1 MRRLSAAARLYIAV
15 VVLAAAILVVIL
27 LLNTD
32 PPIADRAILAL
43 ALGILVAAAN
53 LFPLTFAYKR
63 NVSLD
68 SAVIFAA
75 VLLFDPGIAVLIA
88 GLGCLAGDL
97 SSSRKRAWGL
107 VQIVFNASQTTL
119 QAGAGALVLM
129 LAGWNHARPV
139 TDQGTL
145 GILMAVVAAFV
156 MYIVNTMLVAIVV
169 GLESGQAPLSVWRQS
184 ADIIL
189 AEQLSEFAL
198 GLLAA
203 IVIGPHSLAL
213 PLLIFP
219 AIAVYYSLERHVQ
232 LRRQTIA
239 AVESMADMVDI
250 RDPYTANHS
259 RRVAEYSR
267 ALATELGLR
276 PEEIDL
282 VERAARVHDLGK
294 IMVDAAVLTKRGK
307 LTSDDEHQLRQH
319 PITGAQILSRF
330 PQFSLATS
338 YVRHH
343 HERMDGTG
351 YPDGLKGDDIPFGAR
366 IIAVADAF
374 DSMSMARPYRSGLPM
389 EVVLSEL
396 ALYRGSQW
404 DERIVDTLTTL
415 IEKERILVPRGAKT
429 SHSAVI

>member
-1 MRRLSAAARLYIAV
+1 MQKLSSAARFYIAV
-15 VVLAAAILVVIL
+15 VVIATAILVAAL
-27 LLNTD
+27 LSKTNPPDAD
-32 PPIADRAILAL
+32 PTLLAL
-43 ALGILVAAAN
+43 ALGILVAVAN
-53 LFPLTFAYKR
+53 LFPLPFAYRR

-75 VLLFDPGIAVLIA
+75 VLLFDSGIAVLIA

-97 SSSRKRAWGL
+97 ISSRKRAWGL
-107 VQIVFNASQTTL
+107 VQIVFNASQTAL
-119 QAGAGALVLM
+119 QAGVGALVLM
-129 LAGWNHARPV
+129 LAGWNHADYV

-156 MYIVNTMLVAIVV
+156 MYMANTILVAIVV
-169 GLESGQAPLSVWRQS
+169 GLESGQAPLAVWRQS
-184 ADIIL
+184 ADIVL

-203 IVIGPHSLAL
+203 IVIGPYPLAL

-259 RRVAEYSR
+259 R

-307 LTSDDEHQLRQH
+307 LTSDDEQQLRQH
-319 PITGAQILSRF
+319 PIIGAQILSRF

-343 HERMDGTG
+343 HERMDGSG
-351 YPDGLKGDDIPFGAR
+351 YPDGLKGADIPMGAR

-374 DSMSMARPYRSGLPM
+374 DSMSMARPYRCGLSM

-396 ALYRGSQW
+396 AHYRGSQW
-404 DERIVDTLTTL
+404 DEQIVDTLTIL
-415 IEKERILVPRGAKT
+415 IERERISVPRGANT
-429 SHSAVI
+429 SHPAVI

>member
-1 MRRLSAAARLYIAV
+1 MQKLSSAARFYITLIV
-15 VVLAAAILVVIL
+15 LVTVVLATVL
-27 LLNTD
+27 LLGTD
-32 PPIADRAILAL
+32 PPKATNTVLAL

-53 LFPLTFAYKR
+53 LFPLTFAHKR
-63 NVSLD
+63 RVSLD

-75 VLLFDPGIAVLIA
+75 VLLFDPGVAVLIA
-88 GLGCLAGDL
+88 GMGCLAGDVL
-97 SSSRKRAWGL
+97 SSRGRARTAE
-107 VQIVFNASQTTL
+107 IIFNASQTAL
-119 QAGAGALVLM
+119 QAGVGALVLM
-129 LAGWNHARPV
+129 LAGWDHTDPV
-139 TDQGTL
+139 TDQGAL
-145 GILMAVVAAFV
+145 RILMTVVAAFA
-156 MYIVNTMLVAIVV
+156 MYMVNTMLVAGMVA
-169 GLESGQAPLSVWRQS
+169 LQSGQAPLSVWRHS
-184 ADIIL
+184 AHLIH
-189 AEQLSEFAL
+189 AEQFSEFAL

-203 IVIGPHSLAL
+203 IVIGPHPLTL

-267 ALATELGLR
+267 VLATELGLR

-307 LTSDDEHQLRQH
+307 LTSDDERQLRQH
-319 PITGAQILSRF
+319 PLTGAQILSRF

-343 HERMDGTG
+343 HERMDGSG
-351 YPDGLKGDDIPFGAR
+351 YPDGLKGDDIPMGAR

-374 DSMSMARPYRSGLPM
+374 DSMSMARPYRGGLSM

-396 ALYRGSQW
+396 ARYRGSQW
-404 DERIVDTLTTL
+404 DEQIVDALMTL
-415 IEKERILVPRGAKT
+415 IERERISVPRGAKT
-429 SHSAVI
+429 SHHAII

>member
-1 MRRLSAAARLYIAV
+1 MQRLSPAARLYITVIVLVTAI
-15 VVLAAAILVVIL
+15 LAAVL
-27 LLNTD
+27 LLETK
-32 PPIADRAILAL
+32 PPEADHTVLAL
-43 ALGILVAAAN
+43 ALGILVATAN
-53 LFPLTFAYKR
+53 LFPLTFAHKHR
-63 NVSLD
+63 VSLD

-88 GLGCLAGDL
+88 GLGCLAGDVVL
-97 SSSRKRAWGL
+97 SRARARSAEIL
-107 VQIVFNASQTTL
+107 FNASQTAL
-119 QAGAGALVLM
+119 QAGVGALVLM
-129 LAGWNHARPV
+129 LAGWNHTDLV
-139 TDQGTL
+139 TDQGAL
-145 GILMAVVAAFV
+145 RILMTVVAAFA
-156 MYIVNTMLVAIVV
+156 MYMVNTMLVAGMVA
-169 GLESGQAPLSVWRQS
+169 LRSGQAPLSIWKQS
-184 ADIIL
+184 SEIIQ
-189 AEQLSEFAL
+189 AEQFSEFAL

-203 IVIGPHSLAL
+203 IVLGPYLLAL

-307 LTSDDEHQLRQH
+307 LTSDDEQQLRQH

-351 YPDGLKGDDIPFGAR
+351 YPDGLKGDDIPLGAR

-374 DSMSMARPYRSGLPM
+374 DSMSMARPYRGGLPM
-389 EVVLSEL
+389 EVVLAEL
-396 ALYRGSQW
+396 ERHRGSQW
-404 DERIVDTLTTL
+404 DEQIVDKLTTL
-415 IEKERILVPRGAKT
+415 IERERISVPRGVKT
-429 SHSAVI
+429 SHPAVV

>member
-1 MRRLSAAARLYIAV
+1 MQKLSSAARFYIAV
-15 VVLAAAILVVIL
+15 VVIATAILVAAL
-27 LLNTD
+27 LSKTNPPADD
-32 PPIADRAILAL
+32 PTFLAL
-43 ALGILVAAAN
+43 ALGILVAVAN
-53 LFPLTFAYKR
+53 LFPLPFAYRR

-75 VLLFDPGIAVLIA
+75 VLLFDSGIAVLIA

-97 SSSRKRAWGL
+97 ISSRKRAWGL
-107 VQIVFNASQTTL
+107 VQIVFNACQTAL
-119 QAGAGALVLM
+119 QAGVGALVLM
-129 LAGWNHARPV
+129 LAGWNHADYV

-156 MYIVNTMLVAIVV
+156 MYMANTILVAIVV
-169 GLESGQAPLSVWRQS
+169 GLESGQAPLAVWRQS
-184 ADIIL
+184 ADIVL

-203 IVIGPHSLAL
+203 IVIGPYPLAL

-259 RRVAEYSR
+259 R

-307 LTSDDEHQLRQH
+307 LTSDDEQQLRQH
-319 PITGAQILSRF
+319 PIIGAQILSRF

-343 HERMDGTG
+343 HERMDGSG
-351 YPDGLKGDDIPFGAR
+351 YPDGLKGADIPMGAR

-374 DSMSMARPYRSGLPM
+374 DSMSMARPYRCGLSM

-396 ALYRGSQW
+396 AHYRGSQW
-404 DERIVDTLTTL
+404 DEQIVDTLTIL
-415 IEKERILVPRGAKT
+415 IERERISVPRGANT
-429 SHSAVI
+429 SHPAVI